1 MLKPQSSNGVVTF
14 QIDIMIFVAL
24 LFKEWMHFSVSS
36 NIVNALA
43 FILFLTDFPCFISGE
58 VLIADD
64 GRGRER
70 FSQLAKRASLQYQR
84 KERLSMKRAAT
95 TIFGDSKGSN
105 VSLGLVPKTL
115 TARPYTDSVLSTW
128 KKHRTVKNFQST
140 LRSRPN
146 LRLEKEESEQTENS
160 IEIVNNTTNEPT
172 AQNSVLGNDTDKI
185 VSQNVIERKDS
196 KLKTDDKILASAS
209 GEQSPQQNNTQRLSS
224 RNSVQQQC
232 SEPSLS
238 RQESKQSLV
247 SKHSSKKTEEK
258 HLEMINDSEPVQ
270 NSNMEQKPRRNSKDV
285 QSNDHIE
292 LTDIVDDELV
302 NEPEEV
308 CDAQIHTQSI
318 NFVESDSSK
327 ETCLDSTDNNVAKKA
342 NTETLNGDKES
353 PRAPSSQESDNETEN
368 NSNDESTRKKIINS
382 NIMDP
387 KILFARRNWTVVRD
401 RMQRRITVKDVFGQ
415 ILSPKE
421 TSPIVAIANV
431 LLRDQRKYVMRTEWM
446 TSAMIFNRFFII
458 TLALAVFISV
468 LAVFLQSSRLRV

>member
-1 MLKPQSSNGVVTF
+1 MVIVT
-14 QIDIMIFVAL
+14 
-24 LFKEWMHFSVSS
+24 LFFKDWTSFSVSS
-36 NIVNALA
+36 NTVNVLA
-43 FILFLTDFPCFISGE
+43 FIVFLTDEFPFFISGE

-64 GRGRER
+64 GRGRDR

-95 TIFGDSKGSN
+95 TIFGESKGSN
-105 VSLGLVPKTL
+105 VSVSLVSKTL

-146 LRLEKEESEQTENS
+146 LRLEKEECEQTENCS
-160 IEIVNNTTNEPT
+160 EIVNNTTNEPT
-172 AQNSVLGNDTDKI
+172 AQNSDLGNDTNKT
-185 VSQNVIERKDS
+185 VSQNMIERKDS
-196 KLKTDDKILASAS
+196 RIKTDDKMLSITS
-209 GEQSPQQNNTQRLSS
+209 EKQSPKENNTRRQSS
-224 RNSVQQQC
+224 RNSAQERC

-238 RQESKQSLV
+238 LQESKQSLV
-247 SKHSSKKTEEK
+247 SKNSYRKTEKK
-258 HLEMINDSEPVQ
+258 HLEIINDSEPIQ
-270 NSNMEQKPRRNSKDV
+270 NSDMEQNSRRNSKDI

-302 NEPEEV
+302 NEPEEL
-308 CDAQIHTQSI
+308 CNAQINTEGT
-318 NFVESDSSK
+318 NFVQSDCSK
-327 ETCLDSTDNNVAKKA
+327 ETCLDSTDSNVIKKA
-342 NTETLNGDKES
+342 NTETPNGDKES
-353 PRAPSSQESDNETEN
+353 PRVPSSQESDNDTEN
-368 NSNDESTRKKIINS
+368 NSNDESTRKKAINS
-382 NIMDP
+382 SIMDP